1 MTTELSNRPSIDE
14 IQDLVARAKEERNE
28 YIAKLLSSAAAKLN
42 AACRSMFEV
51 AASKLSPSH

>member
-14 IQDLVARAKEERNE
+14 IQDLVARAQEERSE
-28 YIAKLLSSAAAKLN
+28 YIAKLLNSAAAKLS
-42 AACRSMFEV
+42 AAFRSMFDV